1 MGTAASN
8 FADLAS
14 IGIIPRTVYD
24 IFREVEQRREKTSVE
39 VRASF
44 IEIYNEQ
51 IIDLLAEPHLKDPKY
66 APQHAGTRTLSPSA
80 RRRTGR
86 SRSPASTMRWWVMR
100 SKCSGCWRAAVR
112 TAPLPAPS

>member
-8 FADLAS
+8 FSDISS

-24 IFREVEQRREKTSVE
+24 IFREVEQRREKSSVE

-66 APQHAGTRTLSPSA
+66 LLKHAGTRTPSPFEKKKM
-80 RRRTGR
+80 GQ
-86 SRSPASTMRWWVMR
+86 SPWLA
-100 SKCSGCWRAAVR
+100 
-112 TAPLPAPS
+112 

>member
-8 FADLAS
+8 FTDLAA

-24 IFREVEQRREKTSVE
+24 IFREVEARRERSAVE

-51 IIDLLAEPHLKDPKY
+51 IIDLLSDAHLKDPKY
-66 APQHAGTRTLSPSA
+66 PPSHAGTKTASPSG
-80 RRRTGR
+80 RRRTDR
-86 SRSPASTMRWWVMR
+86 FLSPESTRRWSVMP
-100 SKCSGCWRAAVR
+100 SKCSSCCRVAGKIAQRR
-112 TAPLPAPS
+112 APS

>member
-1 MGTAASN
+1 MS
-8 FADLAS
+8 S

-24 IFREVEQRREKTSVE
+24 IFREVEQRREKSSVE

-66 APQHAGTRTLSPSA
+66 PSKHAGIKMPSPFEK
-80 RRRTGR
+80 RRMGQ
-86 SRSPASTMRWWVMR
+86 SRWPA
-100 SKCSGCWRAAVR
+100 
-112 TAPLPAPS
+112 

>member
-8 FADLAS
+8 FSDMNT

-24 IFREVEQRREKTSVE
+24 IFREVEQRREKSNVE

-51 IIDLLAEPHLKDPKY
+51 IIDLLAETHLKDPKY
-66 APQHAGTRTLSPSA
+66 LSKHAGIRTLLPFEKKKMGLSPWQA
-80 RRRTGR
+80 
-86 SRSPASTMRWWVMR
+86 
-100 SKCSGCWRAAVR
+100 
-112 TAPLPAPS
+112 

>member
-8 FADLAS
+8 FKDLAS
-14 IGIIPRTVYD
+14 IGIIPRTIHD
-24 IFREVEQRREKTSVE
+24 IFREVDERREKRSVE

-51 IIDLLAEPHLKDPKY
+51 IIDLLSEAPLKDPKY
-66 APQHAGTRTLSPSA
+66 SRPHAGSRTTASRSG

-86 SRSPASTMRWWVMR
+86 
-100 SKCSGCWRAAVR
+100 
-112 TAPLPAPS
+112 